1 IDAVVSGVKEAA
13 CYTEYYRSRT
23 NREFYKVWVLCQIP
37 RKKAEQDVADFAKN
51 ISAPYSIRYKL
62 SAYSP
67 ILLYMEYVGILF
79 RIAGGLCL
87 FLYGMKVM
95 SDGIQQA
102 AGDRLQRALNFMT
115 KNRFIGVIT
124 GAVVT
129 TIIQSSSATT
139 VMVVS
144 FVNAGLLTLT
154 QSIGVIMG
162 ANIGTTTTAWV
173 VSLIGFKIDISAIAL
188 PAVGIGFIMGAA
200 KWKYRDLGIAFL
212 GFGFIFLGLQFLTS
226 ALPTVDPESL
236 AFIRRISDLGLVSVL
251 IAVAVSTG
259 VTLLMHSSAAT
270 ITLIIALA
278 FGNVIAFKMAAAMI
292 LGANIGTTIDAI
304 LAAIG
309 TRIAARQTA
318 LVHVLFN
325 VVGSLV
331 ALVFF
336 RPLLFLVEVLVPG
349 SADGPTIAAHL
360 AMFHTVFNVFCT
372 LAFLPFVSQFAAL
385 VSFLIKEKPGQ
396 EPQTRQPYKLEYSSG
411 AIQNSPELNILRA
424 QKEIRDMAGIA
435 SSMFAQA
442 SSALRSLKQAGN
454 REAAVAALIK
464 DLQEKEETADEMRE
478 ELTQFL
484 IECTRQRLSHQSDRK
499 VSMLLRIIADLEDM
513 TDDCYS
519 VSLILERSVKKNLLF
534 KEKEMEALA
543 PYVGLVEEFLEF
555 VGKQL
560 GNRITLKQILYAR
573 DLEGRIDKSRNKL
586 RKMGRKRIEAG
597 ENVKMELLFIDL
609 VKRIEKLGDWCSNIS
624 EVLAKTG

>member
-1 IDAVVSGVKEAA
+1 
-13 CYTEYYRSRT
+13 
-23 NREFYKVWVLCQIP
+23 
-37 RKKAEQDVADFAKN
+37 
-51 ISAPYSIRYKL
+51 
-62 SAYSP
+62 
-67 ILLYMEYVGILF
+67 MEYVEILF
-79 RIAGGLCL
+79 RITGGLCL

-115 KNRFIGVIT
+115 RNRFVGVLT

-162 ANIGTTTTAWV
+162 ANIGTTTTAWI
-173 VSLIGFKIDISAIAL
+173 VSLIGFKFDIAAVAL
-188 PAVGIGFIMGAA
+188 PAVGAGFIMGSV
-200 KWKYRDLGIAFL
+200 KWKHRDLGMVFL
-212 GFGFIFLGLQFLTS
+212 GFGFIFLGLQFLTG
-226 ALPTVDPESL
+226 ALPKVDPESL
-236 AFIRRISDLGLVSVL
+236 AFIEKISNLGFVSIF
-251 IAVAVSTG
+251 IAVAVSTV
-259 VTLLMHSSAAT
+259 VTLLMHSSAGT
-270 ITLIIALA
+270 ITLIITLA
-278 FGNVIAFKMAAAMI
+278 FGQVINFEMAAAMI

-309 TRIAARQTA
+309 TKTTARQTA

-325 VVGSLV
+325 VVGSVV

-336 RPLLFLVEVLVPG
+336 RPLLFLVNIITPG
-349 SADGPTIAAHL
+349 SPGGPNIASHL
-360 AMFHTVFNVFCT
+360 AMFHTIFNLFCT
-372 LAFLPFVSQFAAL
+372 LVFLPFVNQFAAL
-385 VSFLIKEKPGQ
+385 VSFIIKEKPGQ
-396 EPQTRQPYKLEYSSG
+396 EPRVRQPYKLEYSSG

-442 SSALRSLKQAGN
+442 SSALGSLKQADN
-454 REAAVAALIK
+454 REAAIDALIK

-478 ELTQFL
+478 ELTRFL
-484 IECTRQRLSHQSDRK
+484 IACTRQQLSRHSDQK

-519 VSLILERSVKKNLLF
+519 ISLILERSVKKDLIF

-543 PYVGLVEEFLEF
+543 PYVGLVEEFLDF

-560 GNRITLKQILYAR
+560 GNRISLKQILYAR
-573 DLEGRIDKSRNKL
+573 GLESRIDKFRDKL

-597 ENVKMELLFIDL
+597 ENVKTELLFIDL

>member
-1 IDAVVSGVKEAA
+1 
-13 CYTEYYRSRT
+13 
-23 NREFYKVWVLCQIP
+23 
-37 RKKAEQDVADFAKN
+37 
-51 ISAPYSIRYKL
+51 
-62 SAYSP
+62 
-67 ILLYMEYVGILF
+67 MEYVGILF
-79 RIAGGLCL
+79 RITGGLCL

-115 KNRFIGVIT
+115 KNRFIGVLT
-124 GAVVT
+124 GAAVT

-173 VSLIGFKIDISAIAL
+173 VSLIGFKIDIAAIAL
-188 PAVGIGFIMGAA
+188 PAVGVGFIMGAI
-200 KWKYRDLGIAFL
+200 KWKHRDLGMVFL
-212 GFGFIFLGLQFLTS
+212 GFGFIFLGLQFLTG
-226 ALPTVDPESL
+226 ALPAVDPESL
-236 AFIRRISDLGLVSVL
+236 SFIQKISGLGFVSVF
-251 IAVAVSTG
+251 IAVAVSTV
-259 VTLLMHSSAAT
+259 VTLLMHSSAGT
-270 ITLIIALA
+270 VTLIITLA
-278 FGNVIAFKMAAAMI
+278 FGQVINFEMAAAMI

-309 TRIAARQTA
+309 TKTAARQTA
-318 LVHVLFN
+318 LVHVFFN
-325 VVGSLV
+325 VAGSIV

-336 RPLLFLVEVLVPG
+336 RPLLLLVDSITPG
-349 SADGPTIAAHL
+349 SSGGPNIASHL

-372 LAFLPFVSQFAAL
+372 LVFLPFVHQFAAL
-385 VSFLIKEKPGQ
+385 VSFIIKEKPGQ
-396 EPQTRQPYKLEYSSG
+396 EPKTRQPYKLEYSSG

-442 SSALRSLKQAGN
+442 SSALSSLRQAED
-454 REAAVAALIK
+454 RKAVVNALIT

-478 ELTQFL
+478 ELTRFL
-484 IECTRQRLSHQSDRK
+484 IECTRQQLSRHSDQK

-519 VSLILERSVKKNLLF
+519 ISLILERSVKKDLIF
-534 KEKEMEALA
+534 KEKEMAALA
-543 PYVGLVEEFLEF
+543 PYVGLVEEFLDF

-560 GNRITLKQILYAR
+560 GSRITLKQILYAR
-573 DLEGRIDKSRNKL
+573 GLESRIDKSRDKL

-597 ENVKMELLFIDL
+597 ENVKTELLFIDL

>member
-1 IDAVVSGVKEAA
+1 MIKKSTRKGRTCKARQPGAYENGYKVSVVSV
-13 CYTEYYRSRT
+13 
-23 NREFYKVWVLCQIP
+23 
-37 RKKAEQDVADFAKN
+37 
-51 ISAPYSIRYKL
+51 
-62 SAYSP
+62 
-67 ILLYMEYVGILF
+67 ILAVMEYVGILF
-79 RIAGGLCL
+79 RITGGLCL

-115 KNRFIGVIT
+115 KNRFIGVLT
-124 GAVVT
+124 GAAVT

-173 VSLIGFKIDISAIAL
+173 VSLIGFKIDIAAIAL
-188 PAVGIGFIMGAA
+188 PAVGVGFIMGAI
-200 KWKYRDLGIAFL
+200 KWKHRDLGMVFL
-212 GFGFIFLGLQFLTS
+212 GFGFIFLGLQFLTG
-226 ALPTVDPESL
+226 ALPAVDPESL
-236 AFIRRISDLGLVSVL
+236 SFIQKISGLGFVSVF
-251 IAVAVSTG
+251 IAVAVSTV
-259 VTLLMHSSAAT
+259 VTLLMHSSAGT
-270 ITLIIALA
+270 VTLIITLA
-278 FGNVIAFKMAAAMI
+278 FGQVINFEMAAAMI

-309 TRIAARQTA
+309 TKTAARQTA
-318 LVHVLFN
+318 LVHVFFN
-325 VVGSLV
+325 VAGSIV

-336 RPLLFLVEVLVPG
+336 RPLLLLVDSITPG
-349 SADGPTIAAHL
+349 SSGGPNIASHL

-372 LAFLPFVSQFAAL
+372 LVFLPFVHQFAAL
-385 VSFLIKEKPGQ
+385 VSFIIKEKPGQ
-396 EPQTRQPYKLEYSSG
+396 EPKTRQPYKLEYSSG

-442 SSALRSLKQAGN
+442 SSALSSLRQAED
-454 REAAVAALIK
+454 RKAVVNALIT

-478 ELTQFL
+478 ELTRFL
-484 IECTRQRLSHQSDRK
+484 IECTRQQLSRHSDQK

-519 VSLILERSVKKNLLF
+519 ISLILERSVKKDLIF
-534 KEKEMEALA
+534 KEKEMAALA
-543 PYVGLVEEFLEF
+543 PYVGLVEEFLDF

-560 GNRITLKQILYAR
+560 GSRITLKQILYAR
-573 DLEGRIDKSRNKL
+573 GLESRIDKSRDKL

-597 ENVKMELLFIDL
+597 ENVKTELLFIDL